1 MTLVKDCYE
10 LTQHLFKAVQ
20 AVTTESRD
28 KAIKEIEELL
38 AKREALLPLIK
49 PPFST
54 EDKKHGQE
62 MISMN
67 REIDAKLSLIRNH
80 IERDINGLKK
90 KKTSMN
96 KYTNPY
102 ESVNFDGMFYD
113 KRN

>member
-1 MTLVKDCYE
+1 MTLVKECYE
-10 LTQHLFKAVQ
+10 ITKQLFNAVQ
-20 AVTTESRD
+20 KVTTENRD
-28 KAIKEIEELL
+28 EAIKDIEEHL
-38 AKREALLPLIK
+38 AKREVLLPSIQ

-54 EDKKHGQE
+54 EDNRLGQK

-67 REIDAKLSLIRNH
+67 REIDAKLKLIQNYVQ
-80 IERDINGLKK
+80 RDINGLKK

>member
-1 MTLVKDCYE
+1 MTLVKECYE
-10 LTQHLFKAVQ
+10 ITQQLFKAVQ
-20 AVTTESRD
+20 AVTTENRD
-28 KAIKEIEELL
+28 EAIKEIEELL
-38 AKREALLPLIK
+38 AKREAFLSSIK
-49 PPFST
+49 PPFSA
-54 EDKKHGQE
+54 EDKKLGQK

-67 REIDAKLSLIRNH
+67 REIDAKLKLIQNFVQ
-80 IERDINGLKK
+80 RDINGLKK